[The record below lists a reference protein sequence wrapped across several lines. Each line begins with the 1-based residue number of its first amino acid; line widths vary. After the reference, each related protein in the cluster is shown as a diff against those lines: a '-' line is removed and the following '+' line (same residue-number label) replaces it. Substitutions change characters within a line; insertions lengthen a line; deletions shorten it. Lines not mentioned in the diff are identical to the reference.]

1 MLIQLQQRKVSQ
13 GRAAT
18 LVSYLGSGILSPK
31 ATTWEPIVL
40 LLNERDK
47 DYRNELTAQW
57 RDNKLQELSFVGV
70 VVRLESFLRCRYA

>member
-1 MLIQLQQRKVSQ
+1 VT
-13 GRAAT
+13 T
-18 LVSYLGSGILSPK
+18 LLAYLGSGLFSPK
-31 ATTWEPIVL
+31 ASTWEPIVL

-70 VVRLESFLRCRYA
+70 VVCLESFLHCRYA